1 MELQQKQTLIGE
13 VLQTM
18 KRGSDTIIV
27 GKESEDIDMGCLPI
41 GLRDRWRIWKVLESI
56 GADGEEEL

>member
-18 KRGSDTIIV
+18 KRGSDTIII
-27 GKESEDIDMGCLPI
+27 GKESEDIDMGFLPI
-41 GLRDRWRIWKVLESI
+41 GMRDRWRI
-56 GADGEEEL
+56 